1 LFGIS
6 ASLMGVGLLA
16 ALKRR
21 YGDAIALLGVARR
34 IDESI
39 GVDYNNAD
47 AAVVER
53 CLTLCAEGMGQDA
66 FERERAAAGALQTEA
81 AIRLAEEYPGASGG
95 RGLIQPA
102 AERTPRGLTRQEAE
116 VLRQLASG
124 RTNREIAAALFLS
137 VRTVENHIANAYGK
151 IDRARPCRSDRVG
164 HRATAWFPL
173 RSEY

>member
-1 LFGIS
+1 MLF
-6 ASLMGVGLLA
+6 
-16 ALKRR
+16 
-21 YGDAIALLGVARR
+21 ALLGVARR

-81 AIRLAEEYPGASGG
+81 AIRLAEDILGQAADEASYS
-95 RGLIQPA
+95 QPRS
-102 AERTPRGLTRQEAE
+102 ERPAGLTRQEAE

-124 RTNREIAAALFLS
+124 RTNREIAAELFLS

-151 IDRARPCRSDRVG
+151 IDARGRAE
-164 HRATAWFPL
+164 ATAWAIGHGLVPAAQ
-173 RSEY
+173 